1 MADDES
7 SDPHE
12 PDDASSNDEPAQVLV
27 IDDHEISR
35 NSVLRL
41 LRSAGLSVVGASSA
55 IGATRLALRRGIQV
69 AVIDLN
75 MPAMRGSS
83 LVQVIRKSPR
93 LAHVG
98 IVLLSGASDTELVTA
113 AGEVG
118 ADAAV
123 SKLHMKDTL
132 VPSVQKLLVRA
143 ARVPQQS
150 GRFSVPY
157 ATREVQARARRG
169 RLG

>member
-1 MADDES
+1 MSEDES
-7 SDPHE
+7 SDAHE
-12 PDDASSNDEPAQVLV
+12 PDDADGSEQPAQVLV
-27 IDDHEISR
+27 IDDHEVSR

-41 LRSAGLSVVGASSA
+41 LRSVGLTAVGAPSA
-55 IGATRLALRRGIQV
+55 IGATRLALRRGVLV

-123 SKLHMKDTL
+123 SKLNMKDTL
-132 VPSVQKLLVRA
+132 VPAVQKLLARA

-157 ATREVQARARRG
+157 GTRETQLRARRG

>member
-1 MADDES
+1 M
-7 SDPHE
+7 SDQHE
-12 PDDASSNDEPAQVLV
+12 EDASLEDGLSEEPAQVLV
-27 IDDHEISR
+27 IDDHEVTR
-35 NSVLRL
+35 NSVTRL
-41 LRSAGLSVVGASSA
+41 LQAAGLSVVGASSA

-83 LVQVIRKSPR
+83 LIQVLRKSPR

-98 IVLLSGASDTELVTA
+98 IVLLSGASDEELVTA
-113 AGEVG
+113 AGEAS

-123 SKLHMKDTL
+123 SKLNMKDTL
-132 VPSVQKLLVRA
+132 VPAVQKLIARA

-150 GRFSVPY
+150 GRFSLAEPKPNDGGSK
-157 ATREVQARARRG
+157 RG
-169 RLG
+169 RTA

>member
-1 MADDES
+1 MSRQQDDSEDDE
-7 SDPHE
+7 PE
-12 PDDASSNDEPAQVLV
+12 EIVEEPAQVLV
-27 IDDHEISR
+27 IDDQEISR
-35 NSVLRL
+35 NSVARL
-41 LRSAGLSVVGASSA
+41 LRSAGISVIGAPSA

-83 LVQVIRKSPR
+83 LVRVIRKSPR

-98 IVLLSGASDTELVTA
+98 IVLLSGASDAELVMA

-118 ADAAV
+118 ADAAI
-123 SKLHMKDTL
+123 SKLSMADTL
-132 VPSVQKLLVRA
+132 VPAVQKLL
-143 ARVPQQS
+143 ARTSRIPQQS
-150 GRFSVPY
+150 GQIAIRPRATPVP
-157 ATREVQARARRG
+157 TRRG

>member
-1 MADDES
+1 MSEDLDVDDDEMTAQS
-7 SDPHE
+7 T
-12 PDDASSNDEPAQVLV
+12 DEPAQVLV
-27 IDDHEISR
+27 IDDHQISR
-35 NSVLRL
+35 NSVIRMLQA
-41 LRSAGLSVVGASSA
+41 AGMSVIGAPSA

-83 LVQVIRKSPR
+83 LVHVLRKSPR

-98 IVLLSGASDTELVTA
+98 IVLLSGASDEELVTA
-113 AGEVG
+113 AGEAS

-123 SKLHMKDTL
+123 SKLNMKDTL
-132 VPSVQKLLVRA
+132 VPAVQKLLARA

-150 GRFSVPY
+150 GRFSVSID
-157 ATREVQARARRG
+157 RASSPGRSKRG
-169 RLG
+169 SLG

>member
-1 MADDES
+1 MSDELEDDDEALA
-7 SDPHE
+7 E
-12 PDDASSNDEPAQVLV
+12 LGQDEPAQVLV
-27 IDDHEISR
+27 IDDHQISR
-35 NSVLRL
+35 NSVIRMLQA
-41 LRSAGLSVVGASSA
+41 AGMSVVGAPSA

-83 LVQVIRKSPR
+83 LIQVIRKSPR

-98 IVLLSGASDTELVTA
+98 IVLLSGASDEELVTA
-113 AGEVG
+113 AGEAS

-123 SKLHMKDTL
+123 SKLNMKDTL
-132 VPSVQKLLVRA
+132 VPAVQKLIARA

-150 GRFSVPY
+150 GRFSLVDKP
-157 ATREVQARARRG
+157 TVGRSRRG
-169 RLG
+169 GIG

>member
-1 MADDES
+1 MADEADDEDQS
-7 SDPHE
+7 L
-12 PDDASSNDEPAQVLV
+12 ALDEPVQVLV

-35 NSVLRL
+35 NSVIRMLQQ
-41 LRSAGLSVVGASSA
+41 AGLTAIGAPSA

-83 LVQVIRKSPR
+83 LIQVIRKSPR

-98 IVLLSGASDTELVTA
+98 IVLLSGASDEELVTA
-113 AGEVG
+113 AGEAG

-123 SKLHMKDTL
+123 SKLNMKDTL
-132 VPSVQKLLVRA
+132 VPVVKKLIARA

-150 GRFSVPY
+150 GRFSILDKPAY
-157 ATREVQARARRG
+157 GRTKRG
-169 RLG
+169 GIA